1 MHRSTPSVQFAFRC
15 LLVSEGAIICRGGSQ
30 GAIYHSQSV
39 GRKQNCVT
47 TKVYNYLS
55 QSWAP
60 TGFIHELDWIG
71 LDWVKK
77 SLFILILSSDGD
89 PKLDWSRKVR
99 LNLGFNC
106 QTVDVDL
113 GFLANNYIRSD

>member
-1 MHRSTPSVQFAFRC
+1 MKLDSDWIQTIFYSHVMHRSTPSVQFAFRC

-30 GAIYHSQSV
+30 GAIYHAQSV

-55 QSWAP
+55 QSWTP

-71 LDWVKK
+71 LGQKIVIYFNLVFRWRPKVGLVKK
-77 SLFILILSSDGD
+77 SVTQF
-89 PKLDWSRKVR
+89 R
-99 LNLGFNC
+99 L
-106 QTVDVDL
+106 
-113 GFLANNYIRSD
+113 